1 MTALGL
7 RLGDETTVEW
17 TKVRGRAIPVRED
30 SPVFVFG
37 DWDTP
42 TGKTA
47 LPGDTR
53 LSGRVYI
60 GEKHV
65 YGRFT
70 EARTPKGETY
80 PVCLE
85 LVYYDELGKAL
96 SASSEPGKPMVAP
109 AAQVRVVD
117 RFR

>member
-7 RLGDETTVEW
+7 RPGEKGVVEW
-17 TKVRGRAIPVRED
+17 TEVRGRAFPVRED
-30 SPVFVFG
+30 SPVTVFG
-37 DWDTP
+37 DWDTL

-53 LSGRVYI
+53 LSGRVYF
-60 GEKHV
+60 GQGRV

-70 EARTPKGETY
+70 EARTPSGETY

-85 LVYYDELGKAL
+85 LFDEGEVGMAL
-96 SASSEPGKPMVAP
+96 SASSAPGKPMVAP
-109 AAQVRVVD
+109 TVRVRVVD
-117 RFR
+117 RFQ